1 MARMTPE
8 QVEAA
13 LTGAGWHPGRD
24 IGDQVKDL
32 VRVVTDKYEAEGFP
46 LEPIRTAVDFVRE
59 YGNLRLDIPG
69 DPPDAAV
76 FTPHWIYEES
86 GEDVA
91 ELAADLGTAVFPVG
105 YDTFDRSMILI
116 DTTGRF
122 FLIHHTG
129 SYFLGSNTYEAVSC
143 LLRGPLQEAGAYFV

>member
-1 MARMTPE
+1 M
-8 QVEAA
+8 
-13 LTGAGWHPGRD
+13 
-24 IGDQVKDL
+24 
-32 VRVVTDKYEAEGFP
+32 
-46 LEPIRTAVDFVRE
+46 DFVRE

-91 ELAADLGTAVFPVG
+91 ELAANLGTAVFPVG

-122 FLIHHTG
+122 FLNHHTG
-129 SYFLGSNTYEAVSC
+129 SYFLESDRYEALSS
-143 LLRGPLQEAGAYFV
+143 LLRGPLEEARGHFV